1 MTLAGHHVNTLL
13 GSKYQVVTPS
23 SDTWAESTTKFH
35 FLQLSHDT
43 SHQWARRKI
52 KDIFCIFQWLIYAYP
67 AANVISIDQEFYV
80 CMCKNQG
87 GTHVLMKSMAC
98 ALSWSA
104 LCRSASIR
112 MSAAFSIDR
121 LVHSASSHITLS
133 LSSAYCQ
140 QHTQSSTIQVVVQTE
155 SAASNPVKFVLGL
168 N

>member
-1 MTLAGHHVNTLL
+1 MTLAGHQVHTLL
-13 GSKYQVVTPS
+13 RSKYQIVTPS
-23 SDTWAESTTKFH
+23 SETWAESTTKFH
-35 FLQLSHDT
+35 SLQPSHDT
-43 SHQWARRKI
+43 SH
-52 KDIFCIFQWLIYAYP
+52 IFCIFQWLIYAYP
-67 AANVISIDQEFYV
+67 AANVISIDQQFQV
-80 CMCKNQG
+80 CKNQG

-140 QHTQSSTIQVVVQTE
+140 QHTQSSTIQVVLQTE
-155 SAASNPVKFVLGL
+155 SAASNHIKFVLGL
-168 N
+168 S